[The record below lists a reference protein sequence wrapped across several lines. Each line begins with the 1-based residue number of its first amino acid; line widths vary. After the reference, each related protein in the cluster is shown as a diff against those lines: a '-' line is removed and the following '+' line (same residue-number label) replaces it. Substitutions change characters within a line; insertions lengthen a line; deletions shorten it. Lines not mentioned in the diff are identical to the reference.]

1 MLHLDPPLWTSRNG
15 QVQTG
20 SKAVG
25 TAPARDL
32 KTLRIASDSSSN
44 CHRGSVENQSFS
56 ADSSSIAFLSFSSLI
71 VSVFCSAVPFFSSR
85 SYENLTAAVR
95 QMAAW

>member
-1 MLHLDPPLWTSRNG
+1 VITFSIWTQKFRKQNM
-15 QVQTG
+15 
-20 SKAVG
+20 
-25 TAPARDL
+25 
-32 KTLRIASDSSSN
+32 LRIASDSSSN

-56 ADSSSIAFLSFSSLI
+56 ADSLSIAFLSFSSLI